1 MTRIIDNSKEKLA
14 SALCK
19 EFCDLYEIAIASAY
33 FNVRGYDA
41 LRQALQGKPLLFLLG
56 REPTESIK
64 WEEEVLKEL
73 EEKED
78 DRDYF
83 RLLQDTISYFES
95 PKTQIRTVTGSF
107 FHGKA
112 YIGANPSLKVARNGV
127 GCVGSSNFTY
137 GGLVYNKEL
146 NMLNTDREVVKE
158 LIEWFLNQWDTAQPF
173 KETFLSFLKNYM
185 TTRSPYEVVAKALYE
200 TYKSNIEVSAES
212 LKLKTLYPHQVL
224 SFRDASMKLDAYD
237 GVLIADTTGLGKTR
251 TALRLAL
258 DAIRDGK
265 KVLLVAP
272 KSILDTTWEDEMDKT
287 NIKLKCVSSE
297 KLSSDPESVI
307 KDNSDRDFIVVD
319 EAHYFRTP
327 STNRYAALRDIIIK
341 QNAQVVLAT
350 ATPVNNSLM
359 DLYFLLS
366 LYLKEDSINDL
377 CSQTLKG
384 YFTANQKRWLQRQKI
399 EMEPVLERFV
409 VRHSRETAKAL
420 DKEGKI
426 SFPTRELDKDPRCKY
441 STNIDHQKIAD
452 TLNKMNFP
460 FYDLSV
466 DRLAGQMKLPDG
478 ALMSQAVETKN
489 KEFLKK
495 LIKII
500 IIINIF
506 KRLES
511 STEAFKATLNALD
524 EYIQKATKYA
534 KEKGYFVP
542 PALKGDPIF
551 SLDEEMPEPEDL
563 FSKPRYLAMIKSL
576 KLNPQEV
583 KEFLNGCQRDREMIK
598 MLLNLIP
605 TTDSKYQTFADRL
618 SDIVKEI
625 ARDSNNGVIIFSQ
638 YTATATY
645 LHERLKKEN
654 FKLPVILTTGSICK
668 DEKDKSSNKVS
679 VVKEFQRSG
688 GILVSTDVL
697 SEGQNL
703 QNAQFVVNYDFP
715 WNPVVLIQRVG
726 RIDRMGSNHKKV
738 YLTNLLP
745 KNGDPEDPASL
756 EHFIGLMQKLYDRL
770 EAIRSTVGIDA
781 STLGEEAAPKDF
793 GFQQA
798 LAKNDQTLID
808 AMTRELEQFT
818 NSPMDELARIMS
830 QKGLD
835 WLKSLPRGIGAYKK
849 SDRDGLFI
857 LFTDGEDFYWRLK
870 YYDRRKETVSSPTEI
885 INVILKGES
894 QNSGENIGYES
905 LIDRMIEM
913 KEELKTEIESS
924 RRREKTIEGVAPRAT
939 SAIKEIFD
947 ELAKSGE
954 EGERMAIAFR
964 KVAGRQGIV
973 NALNRAR
980 REGRLLE
987 KARELL
993 RKENNGSTAEPM
1005 SEKEVKLTRICW
1017 CWTQCRARDIPSGE
1031 QVEN

>member
-1 MTRIIDNSKEKLA
+1 MTKIIDNSREKLA
-14 SALCK
+14 EALCK
-19 EFCDLYEIAIASAY
+19 EFSDFCEIAIASAY
-33 FNVRGYDA
+33 FNIRGYGA
-41 LRQALQGKPLLFLLG
+41 LKQGLAEKPLMFLLG
-56 REPTESIK
+56 REPSESIQ

-78 DRDYF
+78 DRNYF
-83 RLLQDTISYFES
+83 KLLQETIRFFEG
-95 PKTQIRTVTGSF
+95 PETQIRTVKGPF

-112 YIGANPSLKVARNGV
+112 YIGAKPSLKEARNGV
-127 GCVGSSNFTY
+127 GSVGSSNFTY
-137 GGLVYNKEL
+137 GGLVYNREL
-146 NMLNTDREVVKE
+146 NMLNTDREAVKE
-158 LIEWFLNQWDTAQPF
+158 LIEWFFHQWDSAQDF
-173 KETFLSFLKNYM
+173 KEAFLSFLKNYI

-200 TYKSNIEVSAES
+200 TYKSNVEVSAES

-224 SFRDASMKLDAYD
+224 SFRDASMKLNDFG
-237 GVLIADTTGLGKTR
+237 GVLIADATGLGKTR

-297 KLSSDPESVI
+297 KLSSDPESVE
-307 KDNSDRDFIVVD
+307 KEYSDRDFIVVD

-366 LYLKEDSINDL
+366 LYLKEDCINDI

-384 YFTANQKRWLQRQKI
+384 YFTANQKRWLQHQKI

-409 VRHSRETAKAL
+409 VRHSRELAKAL

-426 SFPTRELDKDPRCKY
+426 SFPIRKLDKDPRCKY
-441 STNIDHQKIAD
+441 ATNIDYQKID
-452 TLNKMNFP
+452 EILNKMHFE

-489 KEFLKK
+489 REFLKN

-511 STEAFKATLNALD
+511 STQAFKTTLNAID
-524 EYIQKATKYA
+524 EYIVKATKYA

-542 PALKGDPIF
+542 PALKTDPIF
-551 SLDEEMPEPEDL
+551 SLDEEMPGPEAL
-563 FSKPRYLAMIKSL
+563 FSKPRYAAMIKSL
-576 KLNPQEV
+576 KLSPEEV
-583 KEFLNGCQRDREMIK
+583 KSFVSNCEKDRAFIK
-598 MLLNLIP
+598 SLLDLIP
-605 TTDSKYQTFADRL
+605 KKDSKYDIFEDRL
-618 SDIVKEI
+618 SDIVKQI
-625 ARDSNNGVIIFSQ
+625 APDSNNGVIIFSQ
-638 YTATATY
+638 YTATAMY
-645 LHERLKKEN
+645 LYE
-654 FKLPVILTTGSICK
+654 KLRGSEFGLPIILTTGTICK
-668 DEKDKSSNKVS
+668 DIKNKNSNKTS
-679 VVKEFQRSG
+679 VVREFQRSG

-703 QNAQFVVNYDFP
+703 QNAQYVVNYDFP

-726 RIDRMGSNHKKV
+726 RIDRMGSKHKEV
-738 YLTNLLP
+738 YLTNMLP

-756 EHFIGLMQKLYDRL
+756 EHFIGLMQKLYERL
-770 EAIRSTVGIDA
+770 EAIRSTIGIDA

-798 LAKNDQTLID
+798 LAKNDPTLID

-835 WLKSLPRGIGAYKK
+835 WLKSLPKGIGAYKK

-870 YYDRRKETVSSPTEI
+870 YYDKNKETVSSPSEI
-885 INVILKGES
+885 INILLKGES
-894 QNSGENIGYES
+894 QGSGETIGYDS

-913 KEELKTEIESS
+913 KEELRAERESS
-924 RRREKTIEGVAPRAT
+924 KVREKTIEGVAPRAT
-939 SAIKEIFD
+939 VAIKEIFD

-954 EGERMAIAFR
+954 EGERLAIAFR
-964 KVAGRQGIV
+964 KVSGRQGIV

-980 REGRLLE
+980 REGKLVER
-987 KARELL
+987 ARELL
-993 RKENNGSTAEPM
+993 PKENNGSTTEP
-1005 SEKEVKLTRICW
+1005 EKEEEVKISRICW
-1017 CWTQCRARDIPSGE
+1017 CWAQHAG
-1031 QVEN
+1031 

>member
-1 MTRIIDNSKEKLA
+1 MTKIIDNSKEKLGL
-14 SALCK
+14 ALCK
-19 EFCDLYEIAIASAY
+19 EFAEAREIAIASAY
-33 FNVRGYDA
+33 FNIRGYGA
-41 LRQALQGKPLLFLLG
+41 LKEGLTGKPLMFLLG
-56 REPTESIK
+56 REPTESIQ

-78 DRDYF
+78 DRNYF
-83 RLLQDTISYFES
+83 KLLQETIKFFET
-95 PKTQIRTVTGSF
+95 PETQIRIVTGPF

-112 YIGANPSLKVARNGV
+112 YIGANPSLKEVKNGV
-127 GCVGSSNFTY
+127 GSVGSSNFTY
-137 GGLVYNKEL
+137 GGLVYNREL
-146 NMLNTDREVVKE
+146 NMLNTDREAVKE
-158 LIEWFLNQWDTAQPF
+158 LTEWFFNQWNSGQDF
-173 KETFLSFLKNYM
+173 KEAFLSFLKNYL

-200 TYKSNIEVSAES
+200 TYKSNVEVSAES

-224 SFRDASMKLDAYD
+224 SFRDASMKLDDFD
-237 GVLIADTTGLGKTR
+237 GVLIADATGLGKTR

-272 KSILDTTWEDEMDKT
+272 KSILDTTWEDEMNKT

-297 KLSSDPESVI
+297 KLSSDPENVM
-307 KDNSDRDFIVVD
+307 KEYSDRDFIVVD

-327 STNRYAALRDIIIK
+327 STNRYAALRDIIIR

-366 LYLKEDSINDL
+366 LYLKEDCIDDL

-384 YFTANQKRWLQRQKI
+384 YFTANQKRWLQHQKI

-409 VRHSRETAKAL
+409 VRHSRELAKAL

-426 SFPTRELDKDPRCKY
+426 NFPTRELDGDPRCKY
-441 STNIDHQKIAD
+441 STNINYQKID
-452 TLNKMNFP
+452 DILNKMNFT

-489 KEFLKK
+489 REFLKK

-551 SLDEEMPEPEDL
+551 SLDEEIPEPEDL
-563 FSKPRYLAMIKSL
+563 FSKPRYAAMIKSL
-576 KLNPQEV
+576 KLSAQEV
-583 KEFLNGCQRDREMIK
+583 KDFLCDCQKDREMIRT
-598 MLLNLIP
+598 LLNLIP
-605 TTDSKYQTFADRL
+605 ANDSKYETFEERL
-618 SDIVKEI
+618 SDIVKQI
-625 ARDSNNGVIIFSQ
+625 ASDSNNGVIIFSQ

-645 LHERLKKEN
+645 LHE
-654 FKLPVILTTGSICK
+654 KLRKANINLSVILTTGSICK
-668 DEKDKSSNKVS
+668 DIVGKSSNKTS
-679 VVKEFQRSG
+679 VVREFQRSG

-703 QNAQFVVNYDFP
+703 QNAQYVVNYDFP

-726 RIDRMGSNHKKV
+726 RIDRMGSRHKKV
-738 YLTNLLP
+738 YLTNMLP

-756 EHFIGLMQKLYDRL
+756 EHFIGLMQKLYERL
-770 EAIRSTVGIDA
+770 EAIRSTIGIDA

-808 AMTRELEQFT
+808 AMTRELDQFT

-835 WLKSLPRGIGAYKK
+835 WLKSLPNGIGAYKK
-849 SDRDGLFI
+849 SERDGLFI
-857 LFTDGEDFYWRLK
+857 LFTDGEDSYWRLK
-870 YYDRRKETVSSPTEI
+870 YYDRGKETVSSPSEI
-885 INVILKGES
+885 INILLKGES
-894 QNSGENIGYES
+894 QASGESIRYEL

-913 KEELKTEIESS
+913 KEELKAELESGK
-924 RRREKTIEGVAPRAT
+924 RRERTIEGVAPRAT

-954 EGERMAIAFR
+954 EGEKLAIAFR
-964 KVAGRQGIV
+964 KVAGRQAIV

-980 REGRLLE
+980 REGKLVE

-993 RKENNGSTAEPM
+993 PRENNGSTTVIVKEN
-1005 SEKEVKLTRICW
+1005 EVKLVRVCW
-1017 CWTQCRARDIPSGE
+1017 CWAQSPR
-1031 QVEN
+1031 